1 MIKRILTVAILI
13 LLTLT
18 FSCTKKSSENRQKS
32 KKKKEFQNIEVQHDV
47 EDIKKEGVLRALTT
61 YSSTS
66 YFLYRG
72 QPMGYEYELLKRF
85 AEYLGVKLDI
95 VVSNSIDS
103 LCYQLNR
110 GDVDLVAHGL
120 TVTTE
125 RKEKVNFT
133 DYLYLSRQV
142 LVQKKPDNY
151 RKMSWRKVEDSLI
164 HDAIE
169 LLDDTVSV
177 RNNTSYMA
185 RLENLANEMG
195 GIIHIDTLPGDLSTD
210 RIIEMVAEGEIK
222 YTVADDNLAS
232 IYASYYPILDID
244 VPISFSQ
251 KLAWAVRKNTPQ
263 LEAELNDWL
272 RAFKKETV
280 YYIIYNKYFKNER
293 GFRSRERS
301 DYMSLN
307 KNQIS
312 KYDNLIKTYAKEINW
327 DWRLL
332 AALIYQESRFNPKAD
347 SWAGANGLMQLMP
360 VTAKRLGVENRIDP
374 DENIEGG
381 TKFLQILWD
390 RFEEVEDST
399 QRIKFVMA
407 AYNCGYSHVVD
418 AQNLAKEENVNP
430 YVWDENV
437 EEVILKLSYRKYYTN
452 PVVKYGYV
460 RGSETYNYVK
470 DIFES
475 YEHYKQ
481 FIN

>member
-1 MIKRILTVAILI
+1 MIKRILTFATII
-13 LLTLT
+13 LLTLS
-18 FSCTKKSSENRQKS
+18 FSCTREFSEKKQKR
-32 KKKKEFQNIEVQHDV
+32 KEKKELQKITVQHDI
-47 EDIKKEGVLRALTT
+47 EDIKKEGVLRVLTT

-85 AEYLGVKLDI
+85 AEYLGVQLDI
-95 VVSNSIDS
+95 VISNKIDS
-103 LCYQLNR
+103 LCHHLNR

-120 TVTTE
+120 TITTE
-125 RKEKVNFT
+125 RKKEINFT
-133 DYLYLSRQV
+133 EHLYLSRQV

-177 RNNTSYMA
+177 RNNSSYMS

-195 GIIHIDTLPGDLSTD
+195 GNIHIDTLTGDLSTD
-210 RIIEMVAEGEIK
+210 RIIEMVADGEIK

-251 KLAWAVRKNTPQ
+251 RLAWAVRKNSPH
-263 LEAELNDWL
+263 LEKALNEWL
-272 RAFKKETV
+272 KAFKKETV
-280 YYIIYNKYFKNER
+280 YYIIYDKYFKNER
-293 GFRSRERS
+293 GFRNREKS

-312 KYDNLIKTYAKEINW
+312 KYDDLIKTYANEINW

-332 AALIYQESRFNPKAD
+332 AALIYQESRFNPEAN
-347 SWAGANGLMQLMP
+347 SWAGANGLMQIMP
-360 VTAKRLGVENRIDP
+360 ATAKKLGVQDRMNPNESLK
-374 DENIEGG
+374 GG

-390 RFEEVEDST
+390 RFEEIEDST
-399 QRIKFVMA
+399 QRMKFSMA
-407 AYNCGYSHVVD
+407 AYNCGYSHIVD
-418 AQNLAKEENVNP
+418 AQNLAKEENIDP
-430 YVWDENV
+430 YVWDNNL

-452 PVVKYGYV
+452 AVVKYGYV
-460 RGSETYNYVK
+460 RGREPYNYVR
-470 DIFES
+470 DIFER

>member
-1 MIKRILTVAILI
+1 
-13 LLTLT
+13 
-18 FSCTKKSSENRQKS
+18 
-32 KKKKEFQNIEVQHDV
+32 
-47 EDIKKEGVLRALTT
+47 
-61 YSSTS
+61 
-66 YFLYRG
+66 
-72 QPMGYEYELLKRF
+72 
-85 AEYLGVKLDI
+85 
-95 VVSNSIDS
+95 
-103 LCYQLNR
+103 
-110 GDVDLVAHGL
+110 
-120 TVTTE
+120 
-125 RKEKVNFT
+125 
-133 DYLYLSRQV
+133 
-142 LVQKKPDNY
+142 
-151 RKMSWRKVEDSLI
+151 
-164 HDAIE
+164 
-169 LLDDTVSV
+169 
-177 RNNTSYMA
+177 
-185 RLENLANEMG
+185 
-195 GIIHIDTLPGDLSTD
+195 
-210 RIIEMVAEGEIK
+210 MVAEGEIK

-293 GFRSRERS
+293 GFRNRERS

-312 KYDNLIKTYAKEINW
+312 KYDDLIKTYAKEINW